1 MKIKLTPDLKTALIF
16 FIFGCLWIFLSD
28 FLFLAIVHYDLDLYY
43 RIQVV
48 KGLSFILFA
57 SILIYYVSRELHRNI
72 EKANQHYSD
81 ANNELTEALER
92 YNMLTMATRDAIWDF
107 NLVTKKSFVNS
118 TLLETFGYP
127 ISTVQDNQIWWEDN
141 LHPQDK
147 ERVINGLNEA
157 MDTGRITWQDE
168 YLFRCADGTYKK
180 ILDRSFIMHDENGKV
195 YRIIGAM
202 QDVTPQRHLQEQL
215 FDERIAH
222 EKELSQIILSAQER
236 ERRRIALELHD
247 NINQLLTTI
256 KLHIDLASA
265 NTEKR
270 DEILAKIEPMINNVI
285 NEVRMLSRELAPSAI
300 TDLGLSDSLKDMAS
314 TIQRTGKV
322 NIDVDTS
329 TFNEDKLSTDKK
341 LTLYRIAQ
349 EQLNN
354 IIKYSKASEASI
366 RVFNS
371 HNHVQMEIRD
381 NGIGFNVHTLTSG
394 AGFSNMRSRLEVF
407 NGKLHLISAPG
418 KGCELIINL

>member
-1 MKIKLTPDLKTALIF
+1 
-16 FIFGCLWIFLSD
+16 
-28 FLFLAIVHYDLDLYY
+28 
-43 RIQVV
+43 
-48 KGLSFILFA
+48 
-57 SILIYYVSRELHRNI
+57 
-72 EKANQHYSD
+72 
-81 ANNELTEALER
+81 
-92 YNMLTMATRDAIWDF
+92 MLTMATRDAIWDF

-127 ISTVQDNQIWWEDN
+127 IDQVQDNQMWWENN
-141 LHPQDK
+141 LHQQDRD
-147 ERVINGLNEA
+147 RVINGLNEA
-157 MDTGRITWQDE
+157 MEAGRVTWQDE

-202 QDVTPQRHLQEQL
+202 QDVTPQRQLQEQL
-215 FDERIAH
+215 FDERIKH

-256 KLHIDLASA
+256 KLHIDLAHAS
-265 NTEKR
+265 TEKR
-270 DEILAKIEPMINNVI
+270 DEILTKVEPMINNVI
-285 NEVRMLSRELAPSAI
+285 SEVRMLSRELAPSAI

-314 TIQRTGKV
+314 TIQRTGK
-322 NIDVDTS
+322 IYIEVDTS
-329 TFNEDKLSTDKK
+329 GFDEDKLSTDRK

-349 EQLNN
+349 EQLSN
-354 IIKYSKASEASI
+354 IIKYSKATGASI
-366 RVFNS
+366 RVFDS

-381 NGIGFNVHTLTSG
+381 NGVGFNVHTLTSG
-394 AGFSNMRSRLEVF
+394 MGFSNMRSRLEVF

>member
-1 MKIKLTPDLKTALIF
+1 MKIKFTSDLKTALIF

-28 FLFLAIVHYDLDLYY
+28 FIFLLIVHYDLNLYY
-43 RIQVV
+43 HIQVV
-48 KGLSFILFA
+48 KGLSFILFS
-57 SILIYYVSRELHRNI
+57 SILIYYVSRGLHRNI
-72 EKANQHYSD
+72 EKANQHFSD
-81 ANNELTEALER
+81 VNNELTEALER
-92 YNMLTMATRDAIWDF
+92 YNMLTMATRDAIWDY
-107 NLVTKKSFVNS
+107 NLLTKKSFVNS

-127 ISTVQDNQIWWEDN
+127 INQVQDNQVWWETN

-157 MDTGRITWQDE
+157 METGKITWQDE

-180 ILDRSFIMHDENGKV
+180 ILDRSFIMHDESGKV

-202 QDVTPQRHLQEQL
+202 QDVTPQRQLQEQL
-215 FDERIAH
+215 FDERIKH

-256 KLHIDLASA
+256 KLHIDHAYA

-270 DEILAKIEPMINNVI
+270 GEILTKIDPMINNVI

-300 TDLGLSDSLKDMAS
+300 TDLGLSDSLKDMTS
-314 TIQRTGKV
+314 TIQRTGKIY
-322 NIDVDTS
+322 IDVDT
-329 TFNEDKLSTDKK
+329 TAFVEDKLSTDKK

-371 HNHVQMEIRD
+371 GNHVQMEIRD
-381 NGIGFNVHTLTSG
+381 NGVGFNVHTLTSG
-394 AGFSNMRSRLEVF
+394 MGFSNMRSRLEVF